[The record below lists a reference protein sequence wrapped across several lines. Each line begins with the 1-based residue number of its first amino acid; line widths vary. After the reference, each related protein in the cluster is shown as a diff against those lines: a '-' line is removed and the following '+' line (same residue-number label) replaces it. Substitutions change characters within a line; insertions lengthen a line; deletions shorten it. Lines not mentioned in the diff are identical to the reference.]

1 MGWNADSKLAER
13 IRERVAQV
21 VLYELQDPRIAFTTI
36 TRVKL
41 ARDLSRCEI
50 FYSVL
55 GTEGDKSK
63 TRHALNEARGYVQ
76 REVAKVLRTRTV
88 PHMVFEYDPAID
100 GAMRVEELLKQVESE
115 KQPSDPTASPE
126 PPAGGAGDERRDDR
140 APDEE
145 DDDGGSRSDRR

>member
-115 KQPSDPTASPE
+115 KQSSDPTASPE